1 MDFNEIKKWL
11 TDPAE
16 RFVFIEEG
24 KPAFVVMGL
33 DAYRKLKGQNVKD
46 MASGAPKMGG
56 QEDMINAELEAER
69 LKAKELAAKMAM
81 DGGRASEPEAPSF
94 TDPSRIRLEDLPL

>member
-1 MDFNEIKKWL
+1 MDFNEVKKWL
-11 TDPAE
+11 TDPTE

-46 MASGAPKMGG
+46 TTPSASKMGS

-69 LKAKELAAKMAM
+69 LKAKELAAKMTM
-81 DGGRASEPEAPSF
+81 DSGRASEPEAPTF
-94 TDPSRIRLEDLPL
+94 ADPSRIRLEDLPL